1 MLGQTV
7 NPLYAGTKALIS
19 QLDFTRQERAVKT
32 DAVSGGRLRQVP
44 LNRGRVIKDGAVFG
58 VRTGSG

>member
-1 MLGQTV
+1 MLGQ
-7 NPLYAGTKALIS
+7 KLIP
-19 QLDFTRQERAVKT
+19 QLDFTRQERAVKN

-44 LNRGRVIKDGAVFG
+44 LNRGSVIKDGAVFG